1 MTRILLV
8 IRKFNSEQVI
18 MGACVSTPSKN
29 IKSRKKHH
37 HRFRKRH
44 GKFSKKFPDGT
55 KKRKSDAGNRLTDYA
70 LSEFVHMDFEKG
82 ATTTCRRSEVSNSTF
97 HLTQLQWHHSQYD
110 TNGMS
115 FHTFSRGCTE
125 ESLFPWI
132 LISDCTVG
140 CS

>member
-1 MTRILLV
+1 
-8 IRKFNSEQVI
+8 
-18 MGACVSTPSKN
+18 MGACVSTPSKT

-44 GKFSKKFPDGT
+44 GKVSKKFPDGT

-70 LSEFVHMDFEKG
+70 VSEFVHMDFENG

-110 TNGMS
+110 TNGTS

-125 ESLFPWI
+125 ESPI
-132 LISDCTVG
+132 SMDLISDCTVG